1 MKTELINNSNSTTKT
16 AEYIALFTSLINDCQ
31 ETAHETSNPLVENIL
46 NEMLIAK
53 NNPITCEYEAY
64 IVCNTIE
71 NWHNQID
78 ECFA

>member
-1 MKTELINNSNSTTKT
+1 MKTELITNSNSTTKT
-16 AEYIALFTSLINDCQ
+16 AEYIALFTSLISDCE
-31 ETAHETSNPLVENIL
+31 ETVNETGNPLVGNIL

-53 NNPITCEYEAY
+53 RNQINCEYEAY